1 MEQRNH
7 VNRGTNVDKGNLSD
21 LHLKFGSH
29 VSNYHVPVD
38 LSKADRRFLP
48 SFGPRSG
55 LLLPEPDIYK
65 LVIES
70 LLGNSNDVLV
80 FDHAVG
86 EDHNEIDRRFVLS
99 YTARHMHLSGATAAA
114 LQPLL
119 EWFASLATNIQLCR
133 RFAYGH
139 LPVEPSSAARST
151 PSFAARTSSAKKGDS
166 MTVREALQSTVV
178 DLIASV
184 EGKLCAL
191 DAAVSSAEHA
201 SNRYTLIS
209 LYVSCRSWV
218 ALFQSMTALVKT
230 VLHPSP
236 CLALQSSSLIKSTTK
251 VQTSILDKN
260 KEKEKDREKEKG
272 KEDRAVDYSDAS
284 EAYTRRIESENVSYV
299 LLSIREDNDVVRLIR
314 KNVLCFYGKHCRTFL
329 IILSKKRNHRREF

>member
-1 MEQRNH
+1 
-7 VNRGTNVDKGNLSD
+7 
-21 LHLKFGSH
+21 
-29 VSNYHVPVD
+29 
-38 LSKADRRFLP
+38 
-48 SFGPRSG
+48 
-55 LLLPEPDIYK
+55 
-65 LVIES
+65 VIES

-99 YTARHMHLSGATAAA
+99 YTSRHMHLSGATAAA

-139 LPVEPSSAARST
+139 LPVEISSAVRSA

-230 VLHPSP
+230 VLYPSP
-236 CLALQSSSLIKSTTK
+236 CLALQSSSLIRSATK
-251 VQTSILDKN
+251 VQPSLLDKN
-260 KEKEKDREKEKG
+260 KEKEKEKDREKEKG
-272 KEDRAVDYSDAS
+272 REDRAVDYSDTS
-284 EAYTRRIESENVSYV
+284 EAYTRRTESENVSDM
-299 LLSIREDNDVVRLIR
+299 LLLIREDNDVVLLIR

-329 IILSKKRNHRREF
+329 IILSKKRNNRVELWTSKQNALLATTSNVFTISSLSDLV